1 MHEQPLP
8 PPFDTALPFFYNE
21 GTVFHTDPG
30 QTVHEVID
38 MKFLHLADLHLGKQ
52 LNDLSL
58 LEDQDWILQQIVT
71 TAESEQVDAV
81 LIAGDVYQ
89 RASPQAEAMALF
101 DRFVSQL
108 AARNI
113 TVCAISGNHDS
124 ALRISYFSSLIR
136 NAGVHVSEVFSGE
149 LQHVTLRDNF
159 GEVVVW
165 LLPFLRPAQVRRALP
180 EEKILT
186 IQDAVAAVIRHADID
201 PRKRNILV
209 CHQFVIGSQLAGS
222 EDLSVGGLDGVD
234 AAVFDVFDYVAMGH
248 IHRPQ
253 KIHRDTVRYA
263 GSPLKYSF
271 DEATHR
277 KSLTLVDMQ
286 AKDDVVIR
294 ALPLYPLHDLRRV
307 EGTLAEVLSMPYSED
322 YVWVTIH
329 DELPPP
335 DAKVSISVTFPNM
348 LKFSVVNSR
357 TQYDMDVLA
366 TEAMENKS
374 VTELFSDFYR
384 KQNNDQYPSDAH
396 LQVLSKVL
404 QELEESPDAS
414 H

>member
-1 MHEQPLP
+1 
-8 PPFDTALPFFYNE
+8 
-21 GTVFHTDPG
+21 
-30 QTVHEVID
+30 
-38 MKFLHLADLHLGKQ
+38 MKFLHLADLHLGRQ

-58 LEDQDWILQQIVT
+58 LEDQAWILQQIVD
-71 TAESEQVDAV
+71 TAEAEKVEAV
-81 LIAGDVYQ
+81 LIAGDIYQ
-89 RASPQAEAMALF
+89 RSSPQAEAMALF

-108 AARNI
+108 AARKI
-113 TVCAISGNHDS
+113 AVCAISGNHDS

-136 NAGVHVSEVFSGE
+136 EAGVHVSETFAGE

-165 LLPFLRPAQVRRALP
+165 LMPFLRPAQVRRAWP

-186 IQDAVAAVIRHADID
+186 CQDAVAAVIRHADID
-201 PRKRNILV
+201 PRKRNILL
-209 CHQFVIGSQLAGS
+209 CHQFVTGSQLAGS
-222 EDLSVGGLDGVD
+222 EDLSVGGLDSVD
-234 AAVFDVFDYVAMGH
+234 AALFDVFDYVAMGH

-253 KIHRDTVRYA
+253 RILRDTVRYA

-271 DEATHR
+271 DEAEHH

-286 AKDDVVIR
+286 DKDDIVVR
-294 ALPLYPLHDLRRV
+294 TLPLYPLRDLRRV
-307 EGTLAEVLSMPYSED
+307 EGLLAEVINMPYSED

-357 TQYDMDVLA
+357 TQYDLDVLA
-366 TEAMENKS
+366 TEAIEHKS
-374 VTELFSDFYR
+374 VTELFADFYR
-384 KQNNDQYPSDAH
+384 KQNNDQAPSDAH
-396 LQVLSKVL
+396 MQVLNKVL
-404 QELEESPDAS
+404 KEMEVAGDATR
-414 H
+414 

>member
-1 MHEQPLP
+1 
-8 PPFDTALPFFYNE
+8 
-21 GTVFHTDPG
+21 
-30 QTVHEVID
+30 
-38 MKFLHLADLHLGKQ
+38 MKFLHLADLHLGRQ

-58 LEDQDWILQQIVT
+58 LEDQAWILQQIVD
-71 TAESEQVDAV
+71 TAEAEKVEAV
-81 LIAGDVYQ
+81 LIAGDIYQ
-89 RASPQAEAMALF
+89 RSSPQAEAMALF

-108 AARNI
+108 AARKI
-113 TVCAISGNHDS
+113 AVCAISGNHDS

-136 NAGVHVSEVFSGE
+136 EAGVHVSETFTGE

-165 LLPFLRPAQVRRALP
+165 LMPFLRPAQVRRAWP

-186 IQDAVAAVIRHADID
+186 CQDAVAAVIRHADID
-201 PRKRNILV
+201 PRKRNILL
-209 CHQFVIGSQLAGS
+209 CHQFVTGSQLAGS
-222 EDLSVGGLDGVD
+222 EDLSVGGLDSVD
-234 AAVFDVFDYVAMGH
+234 AALFDVFDYVAMGH

-253 KIHRDTVRYA
+253 TILRDTVRYA

-271 DEATHR
+271 DEAEHH

-286 AKDDVVIR
+286 DKDDIVVR
-294 ALPLYPLHDLRRV
+294 TLPLYPLRDLRRV
-307 EGTLAEVLSMPYSED
+307 EGLLADVINMPYSED

-357 TQYDMDVLA
+357 TQYDLDVLA
-366 TEAMENKS
+366 TEAIEHKS
-374 VTELFSDFYR
+374 VTELFADFYR
-384 KQNNDQYPSDAH
+384 KQNNDQAPSDAH
-396 LQVLSKVL
+396 MQVLNKVL
-404 QELEESPDAS
+404 KEMEVAGDATR
-414 H
+414 